1 MATKKLDLKRL
12 TKEDFPST
20 YFDLLDRLIFPLNSH
35 MEQVR
40 NILNSETQEFTT
52 LSITTNDSGQPV
64 SVVKFNSGLTD
75 RLKGLMVVSA
85 KVTSDNTSVLT
96 QAPFITFSQNESVIT
111 INYIAGLQANKKYD
125 ITILSV
131 I

>member
-12 TKEDFPST
+12 TKEDFPSK

-40 NILNSETQEFTT
+40 NIINFETQEFTT
-52 LSITTNDSGQPV
+52 LSVTTNDSGQPV
-64 SVVKFNSGLTD
+64 SVLKFNSGLTE
-75 RLKGLMVVSA
+75 RIKGLMVVSA
-85 KVTSDNTSVLT
+85 RVTSDNTSVLT

-111 INYIAGLQANKKYD
+111 INYIAGLQPNKRYEL
-125 ITILSV
+125 TILSV

>member
-12 TKEDFPST
+12 TKEDFPSK

-40 NILNSETQEFTT
+40 NILNFDNKEFTT
-52 LSITTNDSGQPV
+52 LSIATNNSGQPV
-64 SVVKFNSGLTD
+64 SPVKFNSSLNE
-75 RLKGLMVVSA
+75 RIRGLMVASA
-85 KVTSDNTSVLT
+85 KVTSDNTSFLT
-96 QAPFITFSQNESVIT
+96 QAPFITFSQNESVVT
-111 INYIAGLQANKKYD
+111 INYIAGLQPNKRYEL
-125 ITILSV
+125 TLFSV